1 MLKFEA
7 VPIPNSML
15 MPVVSVT
22 VGNTMF
28 VAAFPSMPTTWP
40 MKIWSVMLYTAPTSM
55 LMIEGM
61 AYLAISGSRGA
72 LPSGLFATCLS
83 ISLLP

>member
-1 MLKFEA
+1 
-7 VPIPNSML
+7 

-22 VGNTMF
+22 VGNTIF
-28 VAAFPSMPTTWP
+28 VAAFPSIPTTWP
-40 MKIWSVMLYTAPTSM
+40 MNIWSVILYMAPTSM

-61 AYLAISGSRGA
+61 AYLAISGKSGA
-72 LPSGLFATCLS
+72 LPSGLSATCLF